1 MRFVM
6 GEMHLSMSA
15 WVVMG
20 PVSNIRLLAV
30 SSSPVSVEPE
40 QASGSRW

>member
-20 PVSNIRLLAV
+20 LVSNIRLLAA